1 MLELS
6 LETIEII
13 AISKVILVLTILTS
27 ILIIKY
33 GKNKP
38 LLFTLLMTISISSFY
53 IILSWPLKT
62 MLWGNNGDEIFIG
75 SFLSQVLKGNAL
87 NDFYYHDLPPFYPP
101 LYFWCT
107 GLISRFFTSNA
118 VAANKI
124 GVLSTLILWFSGIY
138 LWLKIYYRFIKEKAS
153 DLITSKQWFWFTSP
167 LLFFFLIDFNNII
180 LKPYETL
187 PALALVIL
195 LGIIAE
201 AFSEKKWSLKHYL
214 FFGISGG
221 LLFLSY
227 YFWWFIAIPAL
238 FTMALLSQNKKVNL
252 LRTIAIGLIMFIISA
267 IYLIPLFIS
276 YLNGIENWQALFFI
290 PQDFSSFLPFMELS
304 WKSIIIIIGIISL
317 IIYRKRSFIKI
328 NILVILFSYIY
339 QLVSILLFLNGGNAI
354 QAAKPFLFLV
364 TVSITT
370 AASYLLIDLS
380 NKHWHKISNEKQKV
394 LIISTLIFSIAFLP
408 MVGFIDDPAVREQIE
423 NDLKQ
428 PSAFYLAPKIENNI
442 ENYNEKTWLSSGIPE
457 INVYLALHYYVA
469 HNPHFSHH
477 AAIYS
482 ERLDFI
488 KKLSDSNQIEFIK
501 LINESPIDALLLYKK
516 PNTLDYPFFFWQDN
530 YPNGGKELEIN
541 IKKEY
546 LNSLNWEKA
555 YEDSEWIIF
564 LK

>member
-13 AISKVILVLTILTS
+13 AISKIILVLTILIS

-38 LLFTLLMTISISSFY
+38 LLFTLLMTISVSSFY
-53 IILSWPLKT
+53 IVLSWPLKT
-62 MLWGNNGDEIFIG
+62 MIWGNNGDEIFIG

-107 GLISRFFTSNA
+107 GLISRFFTNNA

-124 GVLSTLILWFSGIY
+124 GVLSILILWFSGIY

-167 LLFFFLIDFNNII
+167 LLFFFLIDFNDII

-221 LLFLSY
+221 ILFLSY

-238 FTMALLSQNKKVNL
+238 FTMALLNQNKKVNL

-317 IIYRKRSFIKI
+317 ITYRKRSFIKI
-328 NILVILFSYIY
+328 NILLILFSYTY

-380 NKHWHKISNEKQKV
+380 NKYWHKLSHEKQKI

-428 PSAFYLAPKIENNI
+428 PSAFYLAPKIKNNI

-482 ERLDFI
+482 ERLNFI
-488 KKLSDSNQIEFIK
+488 KELSDSNQIEFIK
-501 LINESPIDALLLYKK
+501 LINESPIDALLLYKE

-546 LNSLNWEKA
+546 INSLNWKKA